1 MPIVSK
7 IKTGDA
13 TWLRDNSKGTKEPF
27 VKAEVTNSQSKP
39 TFDCWGCTLVYTPHA
54 QAMHEFGGDGGA
66 RDTLGQRR
74 R

>member
-27 VKAEVTNSQSKP
+27 VKAEVTNSQ
-39 TFDCWGCTLVYTPHA
+39 
-54 QAMHEFGGDGGA
+54 QGGKRITATKAIFLQTIEVHG
-66 RDTLGQRR
+66 
-74 R
+74 